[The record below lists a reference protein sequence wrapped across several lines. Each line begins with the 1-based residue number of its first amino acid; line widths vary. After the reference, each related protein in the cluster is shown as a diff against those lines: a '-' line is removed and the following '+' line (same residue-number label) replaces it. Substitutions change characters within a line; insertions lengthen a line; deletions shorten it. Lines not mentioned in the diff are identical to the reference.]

1 MTIRKVA
8 VIGVGAMGNPM
19 ARRIHAAGY
28 ELTVCDA
35 SDKALAPFAELG
47 VATTRRAADCAGCD
61 VVIILVA
68 TPDQARQVA
77 LGEGGLRAGLSGTPP
92 LLVVMGTVAPASMH
106 ELQREL
112 EPLGIRV
119 VDAPV
124 SGGVVKARDGT
135 LAIMMGGRADD
146 LDALQPLMASMG
158 TSLFRCGALGSGQ
171 ATKIVNNAM
180 GIASIMVAAEAYRIG
195 LDNGLRL
202 EDAVPVFEASSGRNF
217 FTHGARDA
225 SDAYAAWAPTRA
237 DFNSL
242 QAIIRKD
249 LDLALAIGGDAA
261 SLPVMR
267 ALRAMLD
274 GIGDETFETWRA
286 VASGESRKT

>member
-1 MTIRKVA
+1 MTIRTVA

-19 ARRIHAAGY
+19 ARRIHDAGFA
-28 ELTVCDA
+28 LTVCDT
-35 SDKALAPFAELG
+35 SEKALAPFATLG
-47 VATTRRAADCAGCD
+47 VRTTRQAAECAGCD
-61 VVIILVA
+61 AVIILVA

-77 LGEGGLRAGLSGTPP
+77 LGADGLRAGLSGKPP
-92 LLVVMGTVAPASMH
+92 MLVVMGTVAPATMH
-106 ELQREL
+106 ELQSEL

-124 SGGVVKARDGT
+124 SGGLVKARDGT
-135 LAIMMGGRADD
+135 LAIMMGGRSEDI
-146 LDALQPLMASMG
+146 DALQPLMASMG
-158 TSLFRCGALGSGQ
+158 KSVFRCGALGAGQ

-180 GIASIMVAAEAYRIG
+180 GIASIMIAAEAYRIG

-217 FTHGARDA
+217 FSRNPRDA

-242 QAIIRKD
+242 QAIMRKD
-249 LDLALAIGGDAA
+249 IDLALAIGSDAA

-267 ALRAMLD
+267 ALRTMLD
-274 GIGDETFETWRA
+274 GVGEETFETWRT
-286 VASGESRKT
+286 VARAGMP

>member
-1 MTIRKVA
+1 MTIKTVA

-19 ARRIHAAGY
+19 ARRIHGAGY
-28 ELTVCDA
+28 ALTVCDT
-35 SDKALAPFAELG
+35 SEKALASFVDLG
-47 VATTRRAADCAGCD
+47 VRTTRRAADCAGCD

-68 TPDQARQVA
+68 TPDQARHVA
-77 LGEGGLRAGLSGTPP
+77 LGDNGLRAGLSGTPP
-92 LLVVMGTVAPASMH
+92 MLVVMGTVAPATMH

-112 EPLGIRV
+112 EPLGVHV

-124 SGGVVKARDGT
+124 SGGLVKARDGT
-135 LAIMMGGRADD
+135 LAIMMGGRSEDI
-146 LDALQPLMASMG
+146 DALQPLMAGMG
-158 TSLFRCGALGSGQ
+158 KSIFRCGTLGAGQ

-180 GIASIMVAAEAYRIG
+180 GIASIMIAAEAYRIG

-217 FTHGARDA
+217 FSRNARDA
-225 SDAYAAWAPTRA
+225 SEAYAAWAPTRD

-242 QAIIRKD
+242 QAIMRKD
-249 LDLALAIGGDAA
+249 FDLALAIGGDAA

-267 ALRAMLD
+267 ALRVMLD
-274 GIGDETFETWRA
+274 GIGEETFETWRT
-286 VASGESRKT
+286 VARAGMP